1 MPDDVNN
8 ALERFKI
15 FLSGF
20 GMDAVI
26 DQESRFMTSD
36 GHLLIGE
43 IEMAAAERRV
53 EDDRPHDLGL

>member
-8 ALERFKI
+8 ALERFKT
-15 FLSGF
+15 FLGSF

-26 DQESRFMTSD
+26 DQNGGFTTSD

-43 IEMAAAERRV
+43 IEMAMAERRS
-53 EDDRPHDLGL
+53 EEDRPHDLGL